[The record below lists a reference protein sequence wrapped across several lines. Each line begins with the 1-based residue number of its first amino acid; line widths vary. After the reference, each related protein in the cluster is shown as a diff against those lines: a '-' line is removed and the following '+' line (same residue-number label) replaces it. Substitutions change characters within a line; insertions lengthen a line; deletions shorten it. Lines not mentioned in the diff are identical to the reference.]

1 MTLSINDLQVLQHH
15 RLSSETVPLQDGTS
29 LTLQQIVRVVPHR
42 RLVCSAVWQGQAVF
56 AKFFFGKRAAYYAA
70 RDLAGVKALQA
81 GHIATPAI
89 LANTMSVEAESAVL
103 LFEAIV
109 DSENAEALYMQGNA
123 KQRLTLMKLVVE
135 TLAQHHRAGILQTDL
150 YLKNFLVK
158 VKDNCQHI
166 YSIDGDGIR
175 QYARISSAQA
185 AHNLAVLCSKMDVLE
200 AEEWL
205 PALFA
210 HYQVLNPLP
219 ITSAQLLKQ
228 SNLYRIQTAAA
239 YADRKV
245 FRQCTDVNVYVD
257 SGQYSA
263 IASTFAALPL
273 PDSIKAYDTVIAT
286 SQRLKE
292 GNTCTVA
299 LATFADTEVVIKRYN
314 IKNVLHRI
322 SRLLRP
328 TRAAASWANAHRLQ
342 LLGIAT
348 PRPIA
353 LIEQRTLGLRGKAY
367 FLSEYVEAPDVA
379 EYFASTTDKAMRA
392 ACIKAIVQLCYRLY
406 LLNISHGDMKYSNIK
421 VVDGLPML
429 IDLDSMQQHKYA
441 YFAQKAHVRDL
452 RRLMQNW
459 QDDASLYN
467 AFVKV
472 FKVVYADHTPL
483 NLAAIL
489 IRKNSQ

>member
-1 MTLSINDLQVLQHH
+1 MTRLTLPSIPLNDAPPIEVTAVVRTVLGQRQVLLGDWSG
-15 RLSSETVPLQDGTS
+15 RK
-29 LTLQQIVRVVPHR
+29 
-42 RLVCSAVWQGQAVF
+42 VF
-56 AKFFFGKRAAYYAA
+56 AKVFMGSRARLHYQ
-70 RDLAGVKALQA
+70 RDLNGIEALVQAHILTPAVLFAGEAAQSNHYVIVLQA
-81 GHIATPAI
+81 IDG
-89 LANTMSVEAESAVL
+89 AV
-103 LFEAIV
+103 
-109 DSENAEALYMQGNA
+109 N
-123 KQRLTLMKLVVE
+123 VE
-135 TLAQHHRAGILQTDL
+135 TLWASLDKNNQFYWANQLVKLLAAHHAAQLLQTDM
-150 YLKNFLVK
+150 YLKNFLVA
-158 VKDNCQHI
+158 DDI
-166 YSIDGDGIR
+166 LYTIDGDGIR
-175 QYARISSAQA
+175 KYKKISKLQA
-185 AHNLAVLCSKMDVLE
+185 LQNLATLLSKFDVLALE
-200 AEEWL
+200 DWL
-205 PALFA
+205 I
-210 HYQVLNPLP
+210 PLVNTYLSESQF
-219 ITSAQLLKQ
+219 IQ
-228 SNLYRIQTAAA
+228 SLDHNQMRRLVHRIRQKAIDS
-239 YADRKV
+239 YADQKV

-257 SGQYSA
+257 SGQYNA

-299 LATFADTEVVIKRYN
+299 LATFADTQVVIKRYN

-441 YFAQKAHVRDL
+441 YFSQKAHVRDL

-489 IRKNSQ
+489 ISKNSQ